1 MKVDGRCHCGHIRY
15 EAEIDPDTVAI
26 CNCTDCQTLSGSAFR
41 TVVPTKKGSF
51 KLLQGE
57 LKIYVKTGESGN
69 KRPQSF
75 CPQCGSPIYSTSTE
89 PDPKVHSIRV
99 GTLNQR
105 DSSYRSFNIG
115 IDPRSAGPR
124 PLVRCQHLKSSVSR
138 RKLRHYIAAMR
149 LVL

>member
-89 PDPKVHSIRV
+89 PDPKIHSIRV

-105 DSSYRSFNIG
+105 DQLIPKLG
-115 IDPRSAGPR
+115 PLSAGLR
-124 PLVRCQHLKSSVSR
+124 VSVRCQVLKSSVSR
-138 RKLRHYIAAMR
+138 PEPGRYTAVMR
-149 LVL
+149 LVSRV